1 MNLSRPVLAILS
13 VCMACIVQ
21 AQPVT
26 VSSTDFS
33 PVVVYRSVEIKALAR
48 ASDNMLVHLAATKH
62 KQTGAVVWAVVMQG
76 EYSGHWRFYE
86 SVSLV
91 GGKLLPA
98 PGALRQVG
106 GCSGGSCSLFESAK
120 VHLDADDVRAGLAD
134 GLKIR
139 WNPQSLVG
147 SFEVVLPASHFA
159 ELAEALAR

>member
-1 MNLSRPVLAILS
+1 MRPTRPLLTLLSLCTAFV
-13 VCMACIVQ
+13 VQ
-21 AQPVT
+21 AQSVK
-26 VSSTDFS
+26 VSSTEFS
-33 PVVVYRSVEIKALAR
+33 PVVVYRSVEIKAVAR
-48 ASDNMLVHLAATKH
+48 ATDNMLVHLAATRH

-76 EYSGHWRFYE
+76 EYSGNWRFYE

-91 GGKLLPA
+91 GGKVLPA

-120 VHLDADDVRAGLAD
+120 VHLDAEDVRAGLAD

-159 ELAEALAR
+159 EMAEALSR